1 MKNTS
6 SIQKIILVH
15 LLVLISYLSCFEV
28 FAQKI
33 EPKKLT
39 AREIAQLTLPSTV
52 LLMMNN
58 SDSEDGKSGSGFF
71 VAEDVVVT
79 NFHVIKETT
88 EGFAKIY
95 GQEKIYQILGVVGVD
110 EANDLALLKID
121 GVKGKQ
127 LKLNTD
133 DATAVGDEVFAVGN
147 PKGLEGTFSQGIVS
161 SIRKTEK
168 FNFLQITASISSGSS
183 GGAVLNDNGQVIGV
197 AVGAIESG
205 QSLNF
210 AIPVSL
216 LRDLISKK
224 TLLKPLA
231 SIQVKSKSE
240 KSAKSDNRQL
250 PKTEF
255 PKRNPVEVKTS
266 ELQKNTLNW
275 TSLKMFGRVSSIKT
289 DYYLVSEKFGKLV
302 LGNPVATSTERF
314 NLDGY
319 RIFDED
325 TVFTK
330 EGLEETYSKSDFDK
344 FGNKEFPFTSRKEYS
359 YDYKNNQKTY
369 KNSVKCADCST
380 YIFAFGFIT
389 NYNANEEITF
399 LSNGELLGKKI
410 TEQSGNE
417 KTEYDYDNEGKL
429 SGKYI
434 ETNTSMGRELKMY
447 FATFESLL
455 NNSKDREVYLH
466 SHRIFQEEE
475 IQGNIKFTT
484 IDLKNGKEVKRSISV
499 RNKDTN
505 LEIYSEKD
513 GKILEYSYEFDKQ
526 GNWITQSEFEQV
538 SKFGK
543 TYFEQSKVRRRTI
556 VYY

>member
-1 MKNTS
+1 M
-6 SIQKIILVH
+6 
-15 LLVLISYLSCFEV
+15 

-369 KNSVKCADCST
+369 KN
-380 YIFAFGFIT
+380 
-389 NYNANEEITF
+389 
-399 LSNGELLGKKI
+399 
-410 TEQSGNE
+410 
-417 KTEYDYDNEGKL
+417 
-429 SGKYI
+429 
-434 ETNTSMGRELKMY
+434 
-447 FATFESLL
+447 
-455 NNSKDREVYLH
+455 
-466 SHRIFQEEE
+466 
-475 IQGNIKFTT
+475 
-484 IDLKNGKEVKRSISV
+484 
-499 RNKDTN
+499 
-505 LEIYSEKD
+505 
-513 GKILEYSYEFDKQ
+513 
-526 GNWITQSEFEQV
+526 
-538 SKFGK
+538 
-543 TYFEQSKVRRRTI
+543 
-556 VYY
+556 